1 MPIIGINLAFE
12 GERIIMLKLVR
23 WITKLTLGAVLVS
36 AISIYTTWYAVNQ
49 YIGSF
54 MQQFPVQ
61 VARPSLEL
69 SDLFGTLLP
78 NETKTPAIH
87 GQTQPAGGE
96 GTVAPP
102 KTVEPKKVPE
112 DAVAV
117 WGQVSTNQQSAGS
130 LQQNVQSIQA
140 QEMESVLL
148 SEGDFQKIKEQ
159 ISDEDKMKIFSLVM
173 NRIPA
178 EDLQSLSTFV
188 ENGLTGEELKQVE
201 ELVKRRLKSEE
212 YEQILSIINKY

>member
-1 MPIIGINLAFE
+1 
-12 GERIIMLKLVR
+12 MLKLVR
-23 WITKLTLGAVLVS
+23 WITKITLGAVLVS

-49 YIGSF
+49 YIGQF
-54 MQQFPVQ
+54 LQQVPVQ
-61 VARPSLEL
+61 VSRPSLQL
-69 SDLFGTLLP
+69 TDLFGSLLST
-78 NETKTPAIH
+78 NGKTPAVN

-102 KTVEPKKVPE
+102 KTVEPKKAPE

-117 WGQVSTNQQSAGS
+117 WGQVSTNQQHSGGSA
-130 LQQNVQSIQA
+130 LQQSSQA
-140 QEMESVLL
+140 SQALESSSVLL

-178 EDLQSLSTFV
+178 EDLQELSTFV
-188 ENGLTGEELKQVE
+188 ENGLTSEELKQVE
-201 ELVKRRLKSEE
+201 ELVKKRLNSEE
-212 YEQILSIINKY
+212 YDQILSIINKY